1 MCIVAHGWAHGAL
14 WCAKGRRRV
23 LCSSQHVF
31 FMSQGEGREPGFR
44 FQSFKFHVSIHFV
57 PLSQGDEEQSSGA
70 GMTNGKRKGE
80 NGKLPILRSP
90 LTVVFLQ
97 TPPSLRAPSPSP
109 DVRLGSLTLMRHKMT
124 FSHFSKGFIRPN
136 LGEESWRGFT
146 SCFPFSVCHPPSAP
160 NLWEQG
166 W

>member
-1 MCIVAHGWAHGAL
+1 M
-14 WCAKGRRRV
+14 
-23 LCSSQHVF
+23 
-31 FMSQGEGREPGFR
+31 

-57 PLSQGDEEQSSGA
+57 PLSQGDEEQSSGG

-136 LGEESWRGFT
+136 LGEESGGMTNGKVKTENGKR
-146 SCFPFSVCHPPSAP
+146 
-160 NLWEQG
+160 
-166 W
+166 